1 MSATFKNQSRQF
13 LWPTFM
19 VLITLIWLTACTPA
33 AGTEIPPSGA
43 EKTINVVATT
53 TILGDVVRQ
62 IGGDTVS
69 LSVLLPEGSDPHT
82 YQPTPQDLI
91 KVSGADVIFI
101 NGAGLES
108 FLERLLENAGKDK
121 IVSVSEGIPLR
132 QIEEDNNSS
141 DPGHEHTGTDPHVWF
156 DPQHVETWVKI
167 IETKLSSIDPANA
180 ANYAAN
186 AEAYQ
191 AELQAL
197 DAWITEQVAM
207 IPTENR
213 KLVTDH
219 QELGYFADRYGFEL
233 VGAVIPSFSIA
244 AEPSAEEVAALEDAI
259 QAYDVPAIFIGT
271 TVSPG
276 LAQRIATDTGARLVT
291 LYTGT
296 LTDASGEAGS
306 YLELMRFDVQAIVE
320 ALR

>member
-13 LWPTFM
+13 LRPTFM
-19 VLITLIWLTACTPA
+19 VLITLIWLNACTPA
-33 AGTEIPPSGA
+33 AGTEIPPSGTDRA
-43 EKTINVVATT
+43 INVVATT

-91 KVSGADVIFI
+91 KVSDADVIFI

-141 DPGHEHTGTDPHVWF
+141 EPGHEHTGTDPHVWF

-207 IPTENR
+207 IPAENR

-233 VGAVIPSFSIA
+233 VGAVIPSFSVA
-244 AEPSAEEVAALEDAI
+244 SEPSAEEVAALEDAI

>member
-33 AGTEIPPSGA
+33 AGTEISPSGA

-207 IPTENR
+207 IPAENR